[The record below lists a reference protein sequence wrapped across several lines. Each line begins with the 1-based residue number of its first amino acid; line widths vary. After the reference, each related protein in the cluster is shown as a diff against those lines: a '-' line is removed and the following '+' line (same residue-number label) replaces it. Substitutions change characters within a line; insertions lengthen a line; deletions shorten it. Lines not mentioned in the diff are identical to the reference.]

1 MHELFLPIFKELTSL
16 EDDLSTHITTIR
28 PSSVAVQGWAVAGV
42 PCLSFVRFVRRQS
55 RRLESCISYRLLIS
69 ISIVLYRC

>member
-16 EDDLSTHITTIR
+16 EDDLSTHITTSR
-28 PSSVAVQGWAVAGV
+28 PLSVAVQGWAVAGV
-42 PCLSFVRFVRRQS
+42 PCLSFVRRQS

-69 ISIVLYRC
+69 ISIALYRC